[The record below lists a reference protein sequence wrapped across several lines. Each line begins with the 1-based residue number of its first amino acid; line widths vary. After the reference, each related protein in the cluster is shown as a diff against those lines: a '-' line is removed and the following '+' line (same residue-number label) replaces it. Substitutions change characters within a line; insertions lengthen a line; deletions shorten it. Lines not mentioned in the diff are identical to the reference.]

1 MQAVPAPDD
10 NCSTDASLLPAVTH
24 YCTLYS
30 TANWSLVSLRLN
42 TGRTHQIRV
51 HMKALGHPLLGD
63 TLYYKKRPAVSSVQP
78 VFTRTALHAWEVSF
92 RQPFEGNEIRL
103 TGELP
108 EDFRA
113 IIPYLPL

>member
-30 TANWSLVSLRLN
+30 AANWSLVSLRLD

-63 TLYYKKRPAVSSVQP
+63 TLYYEQKLDSHLLPALLSMPGRYTSGSHLKEM
-78 VFTRTALHAWEVSF
+78 RS
-92 RQPFEGNEIRL
+92 G
-103 TGELP
+103 
-108 EDFRA
+108 
-113 IIPYLPL
+113 

>member
-51 HMKALGHPLLGD
+51 HMKALGIRFWAILCTMSKSWTIFLYSHLL
-63 TLYYKKRPAVSSVQP
+63 PALLSMPGRYTSGSHLKEM
-78 VFTRTALHAWEVSF
+78 RS
-92 RQPFEGNEIRL
+92 G
-103 TGELP
+103 
-108 EDFRA
+108 
-113 IIPYLPL
+113 